1 MQWFENNGYKKNT
14 RGRKDQRAAADRRST
29 RPWEVVTYIFPCA
42 LLVAYSF
49 DVKSSSKMPATV
61 VLPGL
66 GPIPEKCDAR
76 QRAKGEAKHTGN
88 IAGKI
93 LTSTASRNFVV

>member
-1 MQWFENNGYKKNT
+1 
-14 RGRKDQRAAADRRST
+14 
-29 RPWEVVTYIFPCA
+29 
-42 LLVAYSF
+42 
-49 DVKSSSKMPATV
+49 MPATV